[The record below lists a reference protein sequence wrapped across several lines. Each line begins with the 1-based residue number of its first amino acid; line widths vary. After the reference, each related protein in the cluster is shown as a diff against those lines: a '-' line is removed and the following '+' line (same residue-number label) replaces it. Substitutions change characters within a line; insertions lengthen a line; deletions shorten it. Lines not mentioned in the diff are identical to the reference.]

1 MNKNQFLE
9 QLEKLLADLPE
20 EERIEAIAW
29 YHDYF
34 DDAERRMKL
43 KLLRSCGL
51 RRMWRGISRQ
61 I

>member
-34 DDAERRMKL
+34 DDAGEV
-43 KLLRSCGL
+43 
-51 RRMWRGISRQ
+51 RRMWRVISRQ